1 MILGRSIALNLVAT
15 NSIINQK
22 LKLMSNKKD
31 TATSTYFER
40 ESLPSFLTQE
50 RFDQLE
56 SELQDYVV
64 FSSRMQYFLQSK
76 IDINNVESVINQ
88 LKYQMEV
95 AYQSMVYTDTVANEK
110 RKDYSVAM
118 ETLETGI
125 LTADLILEVKQNYN
139 RDFMKLRVAEWRK

>member
-1 MILGRSIALNLVAT
+1 
-15 NSIINQK
+15 
-22 LKLMSNKKD
+22 MSNKKD

>member
-1 MILGRSIALNLVAT
+1 
-15 NSIINQK
+15 
-22 LKLMSNKKD
+22 MSNKKD

-56 SELQDYVV
+56 SELQDYVL